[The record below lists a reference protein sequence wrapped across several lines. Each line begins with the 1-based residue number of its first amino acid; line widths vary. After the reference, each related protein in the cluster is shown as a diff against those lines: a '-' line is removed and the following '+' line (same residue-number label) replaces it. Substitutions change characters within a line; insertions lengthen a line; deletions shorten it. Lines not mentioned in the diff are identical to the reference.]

1 VKLLDSRETVLL
13 ITGTSERA
21 EATDRP
27 LAQKLQ
33 QEIDA
38 RGEGHTY
45 RRAVVLGDE
54 EYLER
59 PALHVHPTIAIGG
72 PGANAVSQHF
82 VGEVPTVWEEEDRLV
97 VQVEVEDD
105 RQRAA
110 LWGMDAAATAEA
122 VDAFVSRG
130 FLELLLDRIW
140 RLRSEVIN

>member
-1 VKLLDSRETVLL
+1 MKLLDARETVLL
-13 ITGTSERA
+13 VTGTSARA

-27 LAQKLQ
+27 LARKLQ
-33 QEIDA
+33 RVIDA

-59 PALHVHPTIAIGG
+59 PALHRYPIIAIGG
-72 PGANAVSQHF
+72 PGANAVSQQF
-82 VGEVPTVWEEEDRLV
+82 LGEVPTVWEEEERLV
-97 VQVEVEDD
+97 VQVEVEAD

-110 LWGMDAAATAEA
+110 LWGMDAAATEAA

-140 RLRSEVIN
+140 QLRSEAIN